1 MVTHYEILRK
11 ESLKDESVDDFI
23 NQRSEILKTVL
34 GVFLQ
39 EIKTRLGLR
48 RNNLRRIDEDINR
61 AEDLMGSMRT
71 MWNSGGGYNIDK
83 ESFLKLQ
90 NVQDELR
97 KEKREQEVSCWSDV
111 TNVMN
116 NFLLNKWEAHQQTE
130 ARARLMNS
138 GGLNKIIEGTF
149 QREKEE
155 FLYDRPEAQG
165 NLYKA

>member
-1 MVTHYEILRK
+1 MVTQYDTQQR
-11 ESLKDESVDDFI
+11 ESIKDESVDDFI

-34 GVFLQ
+34 GIFLQ

-48 RNNLRRIDEDINR
+48 RNNLRRIEEDIDR
-61 AEDLMGSMRT
+61 AEDLVGSMRT
-71 MWNSGGGYNIDK
+71 QWNAGAGNSIDK

-90 NVQDELR
+90 GIQDELR

-138 GGLNKIIEGTF
+138 GGLDKIIGETF
-149 QREKEE
+149 QKKREE

>member
-130 ARARLMNS
+130 ARARLMKS
-138 GGLNKIIEGTF
+138 GGLDKIIGETF
-149 QREKEE
+149 QKKREE